1 MSDTHENYAD
11 LAQQQKLSR
20 IQDAMNANWQDYCQ
34 LLTSLPMEY
43 EIAASLKLLNVA
55 DQLMNQS
62 NDEVANKFTDSS
74 LVERYLIGGVEDSQ
88 TRKQYGFD
96 TQLLGSMQGYASF
109 KKVLRND
116 PEGLAKLLKIIPA
129 NGRIDGWHFTQF
141 VDGYNSLFAENGFKQ
156 TCLFP
161 ATRLLSMKRPDQFVA
176 ISTDTVDL
184 VCQAFSVKPLKK
196 HDFQRYWDDIIVA
209 LQSADWFNVEQPVD
223 GQQRPIFRAR
233 VALFERLIC
242 QPNDDYIVPEM
253 VDKPACNDSSETNI
267 ESSDAIYSDNSGVAE
282 PSSDPALIKA
292 PIKKKISQPKKMT
305 IDKKKSAKVNKNAA
319 TKLMSQYYFA
329 NKEKFAKVN
338 MSASRDKIIEKLID
352 GESVEEAF
360 NQML

>member
-11 LAQQQKLSR
+11 LAQQQKQSR

-43 EIAASLKLLNVA
+43 EIAPSLKLLNVA
-55 DQLMNQS
+55 DLLMNQS
-62 NDEVANKFTDSS
+62 CTDVPNNFADSS
-74 LVERYLIGGVEDSQ
+74 LVERYLIGGVEDNQ

-96 TQLLGSMQGYASF
+96 TQLLGSMQGFASF

-129 NGRIDGWHFTQF
+129 KGRIDGWHFTQF

-156 TCLFP
+156 THLFP

-176 ISTDTVDL
+176 ISADTVDV

-196 HDFQRYWDDIIVA
+196 QDFQRYWDDIIVA
-209 LQSADWFNVEQPVD
+209 LQSANWFKAEQPVD
-223 GQQRPIFRAR
+223 AQQTPIFRAR

-242 QPNDDYIVPEM
+242 QPSDDYIASDT
-253 VDKPACNDSSETNI
+253 VDRPDCNNSLETKI
-267 ESSDAIYSDNSGVAE
+267 ESSGAIYSDNSGVAVR
-282 PSSDPALIKA
+282 SSDPAPIKT

-338 MSASRDKIIEKLID
+338 MSANRDKIIEKLID

-360 NQML
+360 SQML